1 MPLLLASAPCC
12 HAQTRLGY
20 PCRSSI
26 VRGKKRCRMH
36 GGAMGSGHRDKL
48 NLTIMCRTQVKT
60 LPDVVPEVAYRMPR
74 QLERTWAT

>member
-1 MPLLLASAPCC
+1 
-12 HAQTRLGY
+12 
-20 PCRSSI
+20 
-26 VRGKKRCRMH
+26 
-36 GGAMGSGHRDKL
+36 MGSGHRDKL